1 MSSAQ
6 TPPNVLTLAGS
17 DPSGGAGLQGDIK
30 TFSALSTYATNV
42 ITAVIAQNTQGVRA
56 VHPIPAEMIAKQ
68 LDNLLGDVRIDAVKI
83 GMVASMDV
91 ATTIRDALTRYRPR
105 WVVLDPVMVAKS
117 GDILVDRAG
126 IRAVRDVLVPLA
138 DVITPNLPEAAVLL
152 GADTPRTTQA
162 MATLLPEL
170 THLGAPYVV
179 LKGGHLSGNACP
191 DLLATPQGV
200 EWLEAPR
207 IATQNLHG
215 TGCALSSAVTAYLA
229 RLPAEANAH
238 ADIHAAIGD
247 AKRWLH
253 TALDASVHLDV
264 GQGRGPVH
272 HFHAWW

>member
-1 MSSAQ
+1 MSTAQ
-6 TPPNVLTLAGS
+6 TPPNVLTIAGS

-30 TFSALSTYATNV
+30 TFSALGAYATNV
-42 ITAVIAQNTQGVRA
+42 ITAVIAQNTQGVST
-56 VHPIPAEMIAKQ
+56 VHPIPAEMIAEQ

-152 GADTPRTTQA
+152 DVDTPRTTQA

-170 THLGAPYVV
+170 TRIGAPYVV

-229 RLPAEANAH
+229 HLPAEASAH
-238 ADIHAAIGD
+238 TDIHAAIGD

>member
-1 MSSAQ
+1 MTSASA
-6 TPPNVLTLAGS
+6 PPNVLTIAGS

-30 TFSALSTYATNV
+30 TFSALGTYATNV
-42 ITAVIAQNTQGVRA
+42 VTAVIAQNTQGVQA
-56 VHPIPAEMIAKQ
+56 VHPVPADVIGEQ
-68 LDNLLGDVRIDAVKI
+68 LDNLLGDVRIEAVKI
-83 GMVASMDV
+83 GMVASETV
-91 ATTIRDALTRYRPR
+91 AATIRDALHRHRPR
-105 WVVLDPVMVAKS
+105 WIVLDPVMVAKS

-126 IRAVRDVLVPLA
+126 IRAVRDILVPLA

-152 GADTPRTTQA
+152 DAETPRTTEA

-170 THLGAPYVV
+170 TRLGAPYVV
-179 LKGGHLSGNACP
+179 LKGGHLSGANCP

-207 IATQNLHG
+207 IATDNLHG
-215 TGCALSSAVTAYLA
+215 TGCALSSAVAAHLA
-229 RLPAEANAH
+229 HLPHTVSDHDA
-238 ADIHAAIGD
+238 IHAAISD

-253 TALDASVHLDV
+253 TALDASTRLAV